1 MKYLLLLISGIAY
14 ANVGVSYERVQAARE
29 YCDNRKLEFRVQL
42 TSANTVQKMY
52 CVDRLLTGTEQPV
65 VYDITYT
72 RFDDEKAPGEFVTPA
87 PARRK
92 R

>member
-1 MKYLLLLISGIAY
+1 MKYLFLLLSGIAS
-14 ANVGVSYERVQAARE
+14 ANVGVSYERVQQARE
-29 YCDNRKLEFRVQL
+29 YCDVRKLEFRVQL
-42 TSANTVQKMY
+42 SSANTVQKMF

-72 RFDDEKAPGEFVTPA
+72 RFEDEKAPGSFVAPPA
-87 PARRK
+87 VRK